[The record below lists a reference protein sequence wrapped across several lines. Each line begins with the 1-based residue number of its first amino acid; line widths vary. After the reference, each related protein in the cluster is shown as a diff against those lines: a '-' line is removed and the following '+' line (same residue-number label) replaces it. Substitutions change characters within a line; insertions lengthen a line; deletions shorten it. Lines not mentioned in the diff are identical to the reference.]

1 MKKITIYLLLG
12 LLFVSSGLQAQKN
25 ECRKFHLYGECRQ
38 YSGAKFIYDGQ
49 SRSNIIGV
57 GDQLIYSLVLYGGNQ
72 YKLYFC
78 TSDYFKPI
86 HVSLLN
92 GETGET
98 MYDNK
103 EDEYIDN
110 LTLNIEKTQR
120 VKVSVEIMAKDMT
133 EEEKLEYFGCL
144 GMLVH
149 SKETKD

>member
-1 MKKITIYLLLG
+1 MKKVTVYLILG
-12 LLFVSSGLQAQKN
+12 LLFVSSGLQAQRD

-38 YSGAKFIYDGQ
+38 YSGAKFEYDGQ

-57 GDQLIYSLVLYGGNQ
+57 GDQLIYSIVLYGEKQ
-72 YKLYFC
+72 YRLYFC

-86 HVSLLN
+86 HIELMN
-92 GETGET
+92 GETGEL

-103 EDEYIDN
+103 SDDYIDN

-120 VKVSVEIMAKDMT
+120 IKVSVEIMAKDMS
-133 EEEKLEYFGCL
+133 EEEKMEYFGCI

-149 SKETKD
+149 EKNIEK